1 MIHIDLSFL
10 KIANQTEKEKH
21 KTQTQ
26 VNDNFKYKIFD
37 LYTNSIAENSCSD
50 CVLNLE
56 QFNSWDNRNIVEVES
71 EGFWGIHFCEITQS
85 FERPIRVGDLV
96 LETDGSATDISI
108 VKDVGKL
115 VNLKRNRMRLS
126 NEPLPRVTRLLTK
139 KDAERYQQNIEDEK
153 NAEPIFKE
161 LAEKFKLQMKLVNI
175 HYQFDRKKLYFF
187 YTADG
192 RVDFRELAKEL
203 ANRFRTRIELRQI
216 GVRDEA
222 QKIGG
227 IGTCGRE
234 YCCST
239 FLKSFKRIQTQMV
252 IDQNLSTSASKLSG
266 PCGKLKCCLSFELPN
281 KN

>member
-10 KIANQTEKEKH
+10 KIANQTEKEK
-21 KTQTQ
+21 TQTETK

-37 LYTNSIAENSCSD
+37 LYTDSIVQNSCSD
-50 CVLNLE
+50 CALNIE
-56 QFNSWDNRNIVEVES
+56 QFNSWDSRNIIEVES
-71 EGFWGIHFCEITQS
+71 EGFWGVHFCEIPPN
-85 FERPIRVGDLV
+85 FERRINVGDLL
-96 LETDGSATDISI
+96 LETDGSAMDISV
-108 VKDVGKL
+108 VKEVGKL

-126 NEPLPRVTRLLTK
+126 NEPLPKISRLLTR
-139 KDAERYQQNIEDEK
+139 KDFERYQQNLDDE
-153 NAEPIFKE
+153 ADAAPIFRE
-161 LAEKFKLQMKLVNI
+161 LVAKYKLEMKLVNI
-175 HYQFDRKKLYFF
+175 HYQFDRRKLYFF

-222 QKIGG
+222 QKLGG
-227 IGTCGRE
+227 VGTCGRE

-266 PCGKLKCCLSFELPN
+266 PCGKLKCCLSFELTG

>member
-10 KIANQTEKEKH
+10 KIANQSEKEKN
-21 KTQTQ
+21 QTETK

-37 LYTNSIAENSCSD
+37 LYTDSIVQNSCSD
-50 CVLNLE
+50 CALNIE
-56 QFNSWDNRNIVEVES
+56 QFNSWDSRNIIEVDS
-71 EGFWGIHFCEITQS
+71 EGFWGIHFCEIPPN
-85 FERPIRVGDLV
+85 FERAVNVGDLL
-96 LETDGSATDISI
+96 LETDGSAIDVSV
-108 VKDVGKL
+108 VKEVGKL

-126 NEPLPRVTRLLTK
+126 NEPLPRITRLLTR
-139 KDAERYQQNIEDEK
+139 KDYERYRQNLEDE
-153 NAEPIFKE
+153 NDAAPIFRE
-161 LAEKFKLQMKLVNI
+161 LVTKYKLEMKLVNI
-175 HYQFDRKKLYFF
+175 HYQFDRRKLYFF

-227 IGTCGRE
+227 VGTCGRE

-266 PCGKLKCCLSFELPN
+266 PCGKLKCCLSFELN
-281 KN
+281 GKN